1 MKKILS
7 LCFLLLIYSFGQSQ
21 IKSASL
27 SQHSAKNPGTLKS
40 TQVLNAPITTAGSAT
55 ASACP
60 NGNIVIPLTV
70 NNFTNVGAMTLR
82 LDYDSTLRF
91 IGYSNLNTALS
102 GTLISADSAGL
113 TVKKI
118 LISWTFST
126 NPVNLTNGSKILDLN
141 FKILSGSPILQFN
154 NTANGGSLCEYAY
167 FDINL
172 QDVLS
177 FNDSPTSTYYINP
190 TITNLGA
197 GTPETISG
205 SNPVY
210 QNQSNISYTVPTITN
225 ATSYI
230 WTLPTGAS
238 GLSSTSTITVNY
250 GAAAVS
256 GNITVKGN
264 NATCGD
270 GPSKSLPIIVGNTNF
285 TAAVS
290 SDWNIAGN
298 WDHGMPN
305 ATTNITIPPL
315 KLAVI
320 NAVND
325 SCNNLT
331 IAPLGQLTIN
341 STKNLVVKGTLS
353 LLSDTT
359 GSASLID
366 YGTIS
371 ATTTIAQ
378 RYLTGN
384 VFHQIGLP
392 ITSISAGSGVGQTGS
407 VFLNCS
413 IDKYKEDSNTYIG
426 LTATSTITANQG
438 YLVKYV
444 YTAGSPAP
452 TSKVLNFTGNLN
464 SGNLNIPMT
473 KSGLGFNL
481 IPNPYPSSIDWN
493 ALSWDKSLLAN
504 NTIYIWNQ
512 GSSGNQW
519 ATYDGNAG
527 VNNGNRYIAPGQ
539 AFFVTATSAGNLQ
552 MTNNVRIH
560 NNIGFL
566 KSSNILVDNLIK
578 LKVSGDSNE
587 GADETAI
594 YFSNNPL
601 SPGSEKWFSFEPTA
615 PSLYSIKN
623 NVDYAI
629 NVLDDANS
637 NVVVP
642 LAFKAGVD
650 GNYTFNAIEI
660 GNFTLCSTILLEDNK
675 TGLIQDFLNN
685 TVYNFTASTTDYAN
699 RFLLHFEAAPNAIGK
714 DHQTETNI
722 YAYEKS
728 IYINT
733 KEKIKQIS
741 VYNLSGQLLSGISNV
756 SGFQKINLNGN
767 TIGCYIVRLI
777 TENQVYTEKII
788 LK

>member
-7 LCFLLLIYSFGQSQ
+7 LCLFLLICSYGQSQ
-21 IKSASL
+21 IKYNTSNDTE
-27 SQHSAKNPGTLKS
+27 HNHHYRS
-40 TQVLNAPITTAGSAT
+40 TNANAPITTAGSVT

-60 NGNIVIPLTV
+60 NGNIAIPLTV
-70 NNFTNVGAMTLR
+70 SNISGVGAVSLR
-82 LDYDSTLRF
+82 LDYDSTLRYNGF
-91 IGYSNLNTALS
+91 TVLNSKLS
-102 GTLISADSAGL
+102 GALISADSTGL
-113 TVKKI
+113 TVKKV
-118 LISWTFST
+118 LIVWTIS
-126 NPVNLTNGSKILDLN
+126 NLPINFANGDTLMILN
-141 FKILSGSPILQFN
+141 FTILSGSPTLQFN
-154 NTANGGSLCEYAY
+154 NTANGGGLCEYA
-167 FDINL
+167 DGL
-172 QDVLS
+172 AEVL
-177 FNDSPTSTYYINP
+177 NDSPTSTYYINP

-197 GTPETISG
+197 GTPGTISG
-205 SNPVY
+205 ANPVY

-225 ATSYI
+225 ATSYV
-230 WTLPTGAS
+230 WTLPSGAS
-238 GLSSTSTITVNY
+238 GSSSTSTITVNY
-250 GAAAVS
+250 GATAVS

-264 NATCGD
+264 NATCGN

-285 TAAVS
+285 TAAS
-290 SDWNIAGN
+290 GDWNTSGN
-298 WDHGMPN
+298 WDHGIPN
-305 ATTNITIPPL
+305 ATTNITIPAF
-315 KLAVI
+315 KSAII
-320 NAVND
+320 NTIND

-331 IAPLGQLTIN
+331 IAPLGQLTVN

-392 ITSISAGSGVGQTGS
+392 ITSISAGSGAGQTGS

-426 LTATSTITANQG
+426 LTATSIITANQG

-452 TSKVLNFTGNLN
+452 TSKVINFTGNLN

-637 NVVVP
+637 SVVVP

-650 GNYTFNAIEI
+650 GNYTLNAIEI
-660 GNFTLCSTILLEDNK
+660 GNFTLCSTILLEDIK
-675 TGLIQDFLNN
+675 TGLIQDLLNN
-685 TVYNFTASTTDYAN
+685 AVYNFTASTTDNTN

-733 KEKIKQIS
+733 KQKIKQIS